1 MELLLDTHTFIWWSI
16 AQEKLSLKVDSL
28 LSNSNNKIFL
38 STASAWEI
46 QIKLQLGKL
55 QLNVSPEELIKNQIN
70 INGLQI
76 LSIDLEHIWNLS
88 ALQHYHRDP
97 FDRILIAQSIAE
109 KMPILSIDNIF
120 DHYPVQKIW

>member
-16 AQEKLSLKVDSL
+16 AQERLSSKVSSL
-28 LSNSNNKIFL
+28 LSSTSNKIFL

-55 QLNVSPEELIKNQIN
+55 RLNISPVELIKNQIT

-76 LSIDLEHIWNLS
+76 LPIDLEHIWKL
-88 ALQHYHRDP
+88 AVLEHHHRDP
-97 FDRILIAQSIAE
+97 FDRILIAQSISE
-109 KMPILSIDNIF
+109 GMPILSIDKVF
-120 DHYPVQKIW
+120 DLYPVQKIW

>member
-16 AQEKLSLKVDSL
+16 AQERLSSKVSSL
-28 LSNSNNKIFL
+28 LSSTSNKIFL

-55 QLNVSPEELIKNQIN
+55 RLNISPVELIKNQIT

-76 LSIDLEHIWNLS
+76 LPIDLEHIWKL
-88 ALQHYHRDP
+88 AVLEHHHRDP
-97 FDRILIAQSIAE
+97 FDRILIAQSISE
-109 KMPILSIDNIF
+109 VMPILSIDKVF
-120 DHYPVQKIW
+120 DLYPVQKIW